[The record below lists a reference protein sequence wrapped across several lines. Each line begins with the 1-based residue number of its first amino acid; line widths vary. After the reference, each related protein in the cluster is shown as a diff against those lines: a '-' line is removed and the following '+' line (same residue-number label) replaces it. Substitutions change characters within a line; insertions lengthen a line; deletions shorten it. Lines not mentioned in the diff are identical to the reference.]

1 MSSSKLDRIPWGIK
15 VNSKIKFKTLRNNL
29 YTSQLEIKKKKK
41 KHRLFCHTISSQK
54 FVSILKDH

>member
-29 YTSQLEIKKKKK
+29 YTSQLEIKKKKQK
-41 KHRLFCHTISSQK
+41 NTDFFVTQSAPKSSSA
-54 FVSILKDH
+54 F